1 MRAAV
6 GEAGVRKSFAEL
18 NYYEMLDIGQTAAAF
33 EIRQAYGTALQIYQ
47 PGSLVSHSF
56 FTAAERQEILSLIE
70 EAYRTLIHDQT
81 RKAYDDELVRRGEL
95 DAAEETEPAVKKP
108 VGIFS
113 ISRGRDHQMAGA
125 HEESLKS
132 RIRQSERIGEL
143 TARDS
148 LNGAGLKEIREAL
161 GVTLEQIAL
170 ATKIRQDHLINIEED
185 RLARLPAA
193 IFLKGFVKSYLKY
206 LCLEPVE
213 ELSARY
219 METVARLA
227 RSERAEEPK

>member
-1 MRAAV
+1 M
-6 GEAGVRKSFAEL
+6 RKSFAEL
-18 NYYEMLDIGQTAAAF
+18 NYYEMLDIRPDAAAF
-33 EIRQAYGTALQIYQ
+33 EIRQAYDAALQIYQ

-56 FTAAERQEILSLIE
+56 FTDAERQEILSLIE
-70 EAYRTLIHDQT
+70 KAYQTLIQDQT

-95 DAAEETEPAVKKP
+95 DAVGETGPAARRP

-113 ISRGRDHQMAGA
+113 ISRGRGRQPAGPNQ
-125 HEESLKS
+125 ESLKT
-132 RIRQSERIGEL
+132 RIRQSERIREL
-143 TARDS
+143 TGRPALS
-148 LNGAGLKEIREAL
+148 GADLRQIREEL
-161 GVTLEQIAL
+161 DVTLEEISQ

-227 RSERAEEPK
+227 RSERAEEPR